1 MNRAGVWRRSRLS
14 ESAEQ
19 SAWHRL
25 SDAQPWL
32 LWQENACLPARSPL
46 SDCHACSQ
54 ACPVDALTATPKGPQ
69 LTGDCVACGRCTA
82 ACPTGAINGAGL
94 DSHPGDDQ
102 ATAPLAVDCWRVPPE
117 QSPEGALRVPCL
129 GGLGSDRLLRLV
141 QECGERPVELLDRG
155 WCADC
160 PAAADC
166 RRPPVDQALTECR
179 EALASLGLTGRSPSL
194 RKAPLPAH
202 LYRRE
207 TPTPGGETRVSRR
220 GLFRRLAGHAAGAAE
235 QIQGTGPAA
244 PAAVPMVSGRVQPAP
259 RLRRV
264 EALAA
269 LAVAQDQSLPNTLFP
284 QAKISDA
291 CCNHRICA
299 ALCPT
304 GALQPVEDEDGSG
317 LDYDPL
323 FCIRCGLCQQV
334 CPEKAITITER
345 DGHPYVGRVPAT
357 RHHRQRCQRCHT
369 TFTAGKEHTLCPGCR
384 KDAALAQDSGRD
396 LLFGAGSSSGAAG
409 PAQDPGTQPG
419 DHDDQEDTRR

>member
-1 MNRAGVWRRSRLS
+1 MS

-25 SDAQPWL
+25 SDTQPWL

-46 SDCHACSQ
+46 SDCRACSQ
-54 ACPVDALTATPKGPQ
+54 ACPVAALEATPAGPR

-94 DSHPGDDQ
+94 DHRPDNDP
-102 ATAPLAVDCWRVPPE
+102 ANAPLTVDCWRVPPE
-117 QSPEGALRVPCL
+117 HSPEGALRVPCL

-141 QECGERPVELLDRG
+141 QASGERPVELLDRG
-155 WCADC
+155 WCTHC

-166 RRPPVDQALTECR
+166 RRPPVDQALADCR
-179 EALASLGLTGRSPSL
+179 SALATLGLAERSPIL
-194 RKAPLPAH
+194 RTAPLSAR
-202 LYRRE
+202 LFRRE
-207 TPTPGGETRVSRR
+207 TPTASGEKRVTRR
-220 GLFRRLAGHAAGAAE
+220 GLLRQLAGHAAGSRAQLQGAA
-235 QIQGTGPAA
+235 TAA
-244 PAAVPMVSGRVQPAP
+244 PEPVPMVSGRVQPTP

-269 LAVAQDQSLPNTLFP
+269 LAVTQDQGLPNALFP
-284 QAKISDA
+284 EAEISPA

-304 GALQPVEDEDGSG
+304 GALHPVGDEDGSG

-323 FCIRCGLCQQV
+323 YCIRCGLCQQV
-334 CPEKAITITER
+334 CPEKAITIRGR

-357 RHHRQRCQRCHT
+357 RHRRQHCQRCHT
-369 TFTAGKEHTLCPGCR
+369 PFTSGEEQTLCPGCR
-384 KDAALAQDSGRD
+384 KDAALAQGPDRD
-396 LLFGAGSSSGAAG
+396 LLFGAGANSGAAG

-419 DHDDQEDTRR
+419 DHDDEEDARR